1 MASRTRFNLSV
12 EDRYTRYGME
22 ELILHLYEYPVVVN
36 DDYTVTGTRA
46 TDSVGDPIVG
56 VDEGDGQYSFS
67 DIEYGEYVV
76 IAYKPGLRP
85 QIVNGYSRFVVLPKL
100 AADELACSATDATD
114 IKTKL
119 NVIIQY
125 LLDNDSGW
133 TGTPPTI
140 IA

>member
-22 ELILHLYEYPVVVN
+22 DLVLHLYEYPVVVN

-100 AADELACSATDATD
+100 AADELTCSATDSTLLKNK
-114 IKTKL
+114 I
-119 NVIIQY
+119 NVLIQY
-125 LLDNDSGW
+125 VLDNNSGW
-133 TGTPPTI
+133 AGTPPTLI
-140 IA
+140 S